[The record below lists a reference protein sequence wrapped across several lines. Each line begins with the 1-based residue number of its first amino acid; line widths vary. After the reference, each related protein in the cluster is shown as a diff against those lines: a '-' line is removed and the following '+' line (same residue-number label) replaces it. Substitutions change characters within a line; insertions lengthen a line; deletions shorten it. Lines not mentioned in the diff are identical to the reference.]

1 MIMICGIFFISY
13 WIILV
18 FVNIYVF
25 LYGKKN
31 TKMMYMEM
39 FKTNISV
46 GFPGGLV
53 TKKPPGIAG
62 DMGSIPG
69 PGRSHMP

>member
-1 MIMICGIFFISY
+1 MWYIFYKLLNNLSFCKYICVPL
-13 WIILV
+13 W
-18 FVNIYVF
+18 
-25 LYGKKN
+25 KKN

>member
-1 MIMICGIFFISY
+1 MCSFKE
-13 WIILV
+13 
-18 FVNIYVF
+18 
-25 LYGKKN
+25 KKN

-39 FKTNISV
+39 FKKNISV